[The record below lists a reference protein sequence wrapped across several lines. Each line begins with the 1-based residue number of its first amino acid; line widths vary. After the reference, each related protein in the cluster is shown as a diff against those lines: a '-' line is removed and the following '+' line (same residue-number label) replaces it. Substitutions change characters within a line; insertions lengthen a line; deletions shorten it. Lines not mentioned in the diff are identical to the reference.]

1 MKKVMFTL
9 KSGPP
14 KKNGAAGGGAFFVRN
29 MARFLENKG
38 CNVIYTLDPN
48 IDIIFVIDPRKNSTN
63 NYKIEEIIRY
73 KEKNPN
79 VKIIHRVNECDIK
92 REKSINIEPLLLK
105 AMKTADCVIF
115 VSKWLESYFLKKYN
129 IKQKTL
135 SILNGIDTNIFHR
148 NRPQE
153 SLNHI
158 PFKDEKIRLVT
169 HHFSDNYLKGFHI
182 YNKLDEIL
190 PNYPNIEFTYIGN
203 YNKNYKP
210 KNIKIIGQCSG
221 KELADIIRSH
231 DIYITATQNE
241 PGAMHYIEG
250 MACGLPVLYC
260 VGGGGAKEICSMAGE
275 EYVDLKEFMEKI
287 QKIKDNYQDYVDKI
301 DNLYLS
307 SHRCSNE
314 YFTIINSI

>member
-1 MKKVMFTL
+1 MKKIMFTL

-29 MARFLENKG
+29 MARFLEKNDY
-38 CNVIYTLDPN
+38 NVIYTLEPN

-63 NYKIEEIIRY
+63 NYKIEDIIRY
-73 KEKNPN
+73 KQKNPN

-105 AMKTADCVIF
+105 AMKTADQVIF
-115 VSKWLESYFLKKYN
+115 VSKWLESYFVNKYKL
-129 IKQKTL
+129 KQKTL
-135 SILNGIDTNIFHR
+135 SILNGVDSNIFHR
-148 NRPQE
+148 KTLEN
-153 SLNHI
+153 SA
-158 PFKDEKIRLVT
+158 FKNGKIRICT

-190 PNYPNIEFTYIGN
+190 PDYPNIEFTYIGN
-203 YNKNYKP
+203 YNKNYRP
-210 KNIKIIGQCSG
+210 KNIKILSQCSG
-221 KELADIIRSH
+221 KELADTIRRH
-231 DIYITATQNE
+231 DVYITATQNE

-260 VGGGGAKEICSMAGE
+260 VGGGGAKEICSTAGE
-275 EYVDLKEFMEKI
+275 EYGNLKEFMEKL
-287 QKIKDNYQDYVDKI
+287 QKIKENYQDYVGKI

-307 SHRCSNE
+307 SNRCSQE
-314 YFTIINSI
+314 YFTVINSI

>member
-1 MKKVMFTL
+1 MKKIMFTL

-29 MARFLENKG
+29 MASFLKNKDYS
-38 CNVIYTLDPN
+38 VIYTLEPN

-63 NYKIEEIIRY
+63 NYKIEDIIKY

-115 VSKWLESYFLKKYN
+115 VSKWLERYFVNKYN
-129 IKQKTL
+129 ITQKTL
-135 SILNGIDTNIFHR
+135 SILNGVDENIFYKKTAEY
-148 NRPQE
+148 NY
-153 SLNHI
+153 
-158 PFKDEKIRLVT
+158 FKDEKIRIVT

-182 YNKLDEIL
+182 YNKLDKIL
-190 PNYPNIEFTYIGN
+190 PDYPNIEFTYIGN

-210 KNIKIIGQCSG
+210 ENIKIIGQCSG
-221 KELADIIRSH
+221 KELADIIRKH

-250 MACGLPVLYC
+250 MSCGLPVLYC

-275 EYVDLKEFMEKI
+275 EYKDLKEFMEKL
-287 QKIKDNYQDYVDKI
+287 QKIKENYQDYVGKI

-307 SHRCSNE
+307 SNRCSQE
-314 YFTIINSI
+314 YFTVINSI

>member
-1 MKKVMFTL
+1 MFTL

-29 MARFLENKG
+29 MAKFLENNDY
-38 CNVIYTLDPN
+38 NVIYKLEPN

-105 AMKTADCVIF
+105 TMKTADHVIF
-115 VSKWLESYFLKKYN
+115 VSKWLESYFVNKYK

-135 SILNGIDTNIFHR
+135 SILNGVDSNIFHKKTL
-148 NRPQE
+148 E
-153 SLNHI
+153 YSK
-158 PFKDEKIRLVT
+158 FKDGKIRIVT

-210 KNIKIIGQCSG
+210 KNIKIVEQCSG
-221 KELADIIRSH
+221 KQLADTIRRH

-260 VGGGGAKEICSMAGE
+260 VGGGGAKEICSTAGE
-275 EYVDLKEFMEKI
+275 EYRDLKEFMEKL

-301 DNLYLS
+301 DNLYLGS
-307 SHRCSNE
+307 DRCSQD
-314 YFTIINSI
+314 YFRIINNI